1 MSLFE
6 SVTSRIVPL
15 CIFGG
20 AAFYYV
26 AVGRTL
32 SGSEQGLLLA
42 LLGVFFIGLFSRKIY
57 AHPAYAPGMLCLFLG
72 LLFYESRQQDGP
84 HAEGTILL
92 GILLAVILL
101 INFARFTRSPDL

>member
-1 MSLFE
+1 MSLIE
-6 SVTSRIVPL
+6 SVAGRIVPF

-20 AAFYYV
+20 AALYYL

-32 SGSEQGLLLA
+32 PGSEQALLLA
-42 LLGVFFIGLFSRKIY
+42 LLGVFFIGLFSSKIY

-72 LLFYESRQQDGP
+72 LLFYESWQQDGP

-92 GILLAVILL
+92 GVLLAVILL
-101 INFARFTRSPDL
+101 INLARFTRSPDL